1 MLHLDPF
8 DFFAA
13 ALTCEIPQAGEAF
26 EGRDDAGETLVKIKS
41 TQCNWRPVR

>member
-13 ALTCEIPQAGEAF
+13 ALTCEIHRLERRLRAGTMPEK
-26 EGRDDAGETLVKIKS
+26 L
-41 TQCNWRPVR
+41 